1 MTDSVFLPCPTNDV
15 FVAPI
20 QRRKRGRPPLPKRN
34 VPGGGAIAPVKRA
47 PRRPLSTSSDAVVD
61 SDLMSSPHKRRASR
75 RRRAVDPEKELLVV
89 LLRPDLNTREEYVLD
104 IRSDAEYESFLEA
117 MGDDVH
123 SDDEQLQLISPAAA
137 NSPVVG
143 LETPGLM
150 RMDSRMGSRDDLM
163 TAGVQMSSY
172 EVFVP
177 AVRDVI
183 SADEQKTP
191 LSSTAAE
198 VVAGGGGALVSASD
212 HLMRSSEAAR
222 SSSAYTEYMEYD
234 ADSDDEAFMEQLQRQ
249 QLLYCSTG
257 PSDSNGSSSSS
268 CNPRVELH
276 VVSPSSC
283 STGDAPPTHAADA
296 GPSPVL
302 LTVQLLERM
311 IALLERHFE
320 LSRQFHLDRLDDTIR
335 GSMDDATRIYQLCQQ
350 YLVDQQQQQQGSD
363 TRRKRSDPQSNPLLE
378 VCSLLRV
385 TSSNLSPIV
394 INGNSFTSSFSV
406 PIAQSIITSV
416 TSSSSIPSSVSNA
429 RRGSRSSSKGIAL
442 NNSSNSSTPS
452 SSSRIF
458 HSTRYPGSCIT
469 TSRTPLS
476 SIVHPTALEATDSD
490 DVTLTMNAPRR
501 YPVDRIS
508 TLLPFEWVR
517 PALRHEL
524 YTTSPSNEPDLSVTN
539 RHTAPPIIHTTFSDE
554 QEQWVLK
561 EIYGYWKEKRSRCT
575 TSLVRCFHHYIM
587 DQWRPDDS
595 VALPLPADFS
605 VSSMKTSYIHLQR
618 MRKALDRARLITDRV
633 RRRERLKRDVLRAS
647 SDDDEEDGDDDGNKE
662 GDDDED
668 NSQLELDEDNNG
680 SAGPI

>member
-1 MTDSVFLPCPTNDV
+1 MTDGVFLPCPTNDV
-15 FVAPI
+15 FAPI

-34 VPGGGAIAPVKRA
+34 VTGGGAIAPVKRA
-47 PRRPLSTSSDAVVD
+47 PRRPHITSSDAAVD

-89 LLRPDLNTREEYVLD
+89 LLLPDLNTREEPALD

-123 SDDEQLQLISPAAA
+123 SDDEQQQLIGPAAA
-137 NSPVVG
+137 SRASSPVVG
-143 LETPGLM
+143 LETPGSM
-150 RMDSRMGSRDDLM
+150 RMDRMGSREDLM
-163 TAGVQMSSY
+163 AGVPMSSY

-177 AVRDVI
+177 AVRDVV

-191 LSSTAAE
+191 LSST
-198 VVAGGGGALVSASD
+198 GGGGGGGTLVSAND

-222 SSSAYTEYMEYD
+222 SSSAYMEYD
-234 ADSDDEAFMEQLQRQ
+234 ADSDDEAFMEHLQQ
-249 QLLYCSTG
+249 QQLYCSG
-257 PSDSNGSSSSS
+257 PSDSSSSSS

-283 STGDAPPTHAADA
+283 SAGDAPP
-296 GPSPVL
+296 PL

-350 YLVDQQQQQQGSD
+350 YLVDHHHQQQQQGSD
-363 TRRKRSDPQSNPLLE
+363 TRRKRSDPPQSSSPLLE

-406 PIAQSIITSV
+406 PIAQSILTSV

-429 RRGSRSSSKGIAL
+429 RRGSRSSSRGIAL
-442 NNSSNSSTPS
+442 NNSSNSSTTTS
-452 SSSRIF
+452 SSSRIV
-458 HSTRYPGSCIT
+458 HSTRYPGNIT

-476 SIVHPTALEATDSD
+476 SIVRPTAPEATASD
-490 DVTLTMNAPRR
+490 DATLTMNAPRR
-501 YPVDRIS
+501 YTVDRIS

-524 YTTSPSNEPDLSVTN
+524 YSTPPPPYDPDLSVTN
-539 RHTAPPIIHTTFSDE
+539 RHTAPLIVHTTFSDE
-554 QEQWVLK
+554 QERLVLK
-561 EIYGYWKEKRSRCT
+561 EIYGYWMEKRSRCT

-647 SDDDEEDGDDDGNKE
+647 SDDEEGDGDGNE
-662 GDDDED
+662 EGDGDDDED
-668 NSQLELDEDNNG
+668 NSQLELGEDNG
-680 SAGPI
+680 SAEPR

>member
-1 MTDSVFLPCPTNDV
+1 MTDSVFLPCPTDDV

-47 PRRPLSTSSDAVVD
+47 PRRPHSTSSDAAVD

-89 LLRPDLNTREEYVLD
+89 LLRPDLNTREESALD
-104 IRSDAEYESFLEA
+104 IGSDAEYESFLEA

-137 NSPVVG
+137 NSPMVG

-150 RMDSRMGSRDDLM
+150 RMDRDSRMGSRDDLM
-163 TAGVQMSSY
+163 TAGVPMSSY

-177 AVRDVI
+177 AVRDVV

-191 LSSTAAE
+191 LSSTAA
-198 VVAGGGGALVSASD
+198 AGGGGGALVSASD
-212 HLMRSSEAAR
+212 HLMCSSEEAR

-234 ADSDDEAFMEQLQRQ
+234 ADSDDEAFMEQLQQ
-249 QLLYCSTG
+249 QQLYCSTG
-257 PSDSNGSSSSS
+257 PSDSNSSSSSS

-283 STGDAPPTHAADA
+283 SIGDPPS
-296 GPSPVL
+296 PPVL

-350 YLVDQQQQQQGSD
+350 YLVDQQQQQQQGSD
-363 TRRKRSDPQSNPLLE
+363 TRRKKSDPQSSPLLE

-385 TSSNLSPIV
+385 TSSNLSPIA

-416 TSSSSIPSSVSNA
+416 TSSSSSFPSSVSNA
-429 RRGSRSSSKGIAL
+429 RRGSRSSCKGIAL
-442 NNSSNSSTPS
+442 NNSSNSSTTS
-452 SSSRIF
+452 SSSRIV

-476 SIVHPTALEATDSD
+476 SIVHPTTKEATASD
-490 DVTLTMNAPRR
+490 DATLTMNAPRR

-517 PALRHEL
+517 PSLRHEL
-524 YTTSPSNEPDLSVTN
+524 YSTSPSNKPDLSVTN

-561 EIYGYWKEKRSRCT
+561 EIYGYWIEKRSRCT

-647 SDDDEEDGDDDGNKE
+647 SDDEEEDGDDDGNEE
-662 GDDDED
+662 GGDDED
-668 NSQLELDEDNNG
+668 NSQLELGEDNNG
-680 SAGPI
+680 SAGPR

>member
-34 VPGGGAIAPVKRA
+34 VPGGVAIAPVKRA
-47 PRRPLSTSSDAVVD
+47 PRRPHSTSSDAAVD

-89 LLRPDLNTREEYVLD
+89 LLRPDLNTREEPVLD

-117 MGDDVH
+117 MGDGVH

-137 NSPVVG
+137 ISPMVG

-150 RMDSRMGSRDDLM
+150 RMDRDSRMDSRDDLM
-163 TAGVQMSSY
+163 TAGVPMSSY

-177 AVRDVI
+177 AVRDAV

-191 LSSTAAE
+191 LSSTAA
-198 VVAGGGGALVSASD
+198 AAAGGGALVSASD
-212 HLMRSSEAAR
+212 HLMCSSEEAR

-234 ADSDDEAFMEQLQRQ
+234 ADSDDEAFMEQLQQ
-249 QLLYCSTG
+249 QQLYCSTG
-257 PSDSNGSSSSS
+257 PSDSSSSCSSS

-283 STGDAPPTHAADA
+283 SIGDPP
-296 GPSPVL
+296 PPPVL

-350 YLVDQQQQQQGSD
+350 YLVDQQQQQGSD
-363 TRRKRSDPQSNPLLE
+363 TRRKSSDPQSSPLLE

-385 TSSNLSPIV
+385 TSSNLSPIA

-406 PIAQSIITSV
+406 PIAQSIITSI
-416 TSSSSIPSSVSNA
+416 TSSSSSIPSSVSNA
-429 RRGSRSSSKGIAL
+429 RRGSRSSSRGIV
-442 NNSSNSSTPS
+442 
-452 SSSRIF
+452 

-476 SIVHPTALEATDSD
+476 SIVHPTAKEGTASD

-524 YTTSPSNEPDLSVTN
+524 YTHVYSTSHPNEPDLSVTN
-539 RHTAPPIIHTTFSDE
+539 RHTTPPIVLHTTFSDE

-561 EIYGYWKEKRSRCT
+561 EIYGYWMDKRSRCT

-647 SDDDEEDGDDDGNKE
+647 SDDDEDGDDDDGNEEDGDDGNEE
-662 GDDDED
+662 GGDDED
-668 NSQLELDEDNNG
+668 NSQLELGEDNNG
-680 SAGPI
+680 SAGPR